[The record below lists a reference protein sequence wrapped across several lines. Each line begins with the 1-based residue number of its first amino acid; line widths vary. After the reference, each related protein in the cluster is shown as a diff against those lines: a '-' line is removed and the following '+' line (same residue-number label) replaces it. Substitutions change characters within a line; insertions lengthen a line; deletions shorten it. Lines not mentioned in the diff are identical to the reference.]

1 MGLDKLDVEQEIKK
15 RENIENYQ
23 YERDRPGEVT
33 EDQFDHIVEVRL
45 KRIELADIKT
55 QNDKRLGHLKDYKNY
70 LEEIKNAVAENR
82 ENADAEAMKWIEH
95 AKKLKFN
102 YEVMVYL
109 RQGQVEIAQ

>member
-1 MGLDKLDVEQEIKK
+1 
-15 RENIENYQ
+15 
-23 YERDRPGEVT
+23 
-33 EDQFDHIVEVRL
+33 VRL